1 MEISAMLGVVVP
13 ALILGMLAL
22 GPIVWR
28 VWHDRREE
36 RALAVRAEVDAAV
49 RRALDGESLVSVQV
63 EPPRPLRNGR
73 VILSVPGGWDW
84 LIRDAWTRVITQ
96 VPQDYELVVRA
107 GERPVAP
114 APRTAGVLR
123 RAA

>member
-1 MEISAMLGVVVP
+1 MLGVVVP

-36 RALAVRAEVDAAV
+36 QALAVRAEVDAAV

-84 LIRDAWTRVITQ
+84 LIRDAWTRVITH
-96 VPQDYELVVRA
+96 VPRDYELVVRA

-114 APRTAGVLR
+114 PPRRADVLR